1 MKILDRPQCEQGAGP
16 VRGETGGRGQ
26 HEDGGHHR
34 GHRGHS
40 RGQQIISVATVMTNP
55 ENYALFQDV
64 EEAQETQETSF
75 EGGGATWYTGE
86 GGEGADC
93 DSPRGAVQDV

>member
-1 MKILDRPQCEQGAGP
+1 MRMEDI
-16 VRGETGGRGQ
+16 TGLTGDTV
-26 HEDGGHHR
+26 EV
-34 GHRGHS
+34 S
-40 RGQQIISVATVMTNP
+40 RSSLKPFDNGTFS
-55 ENYALFQDV
+55 LFQDV

>member
-1 MKILDRPQCEQGAGP
+1 
-16 VRGETGGRGQ
+16 
-26 HEDGGHHR
+26 
-34 GHRGHS
+34 
-40 RGQQIISVATVMTNP
+40 MTNP

-75 EGGGATWYTGE
+75 EEGGATWYTGE

>member
-1 MKILDRPQCEQGAGP
+1 M
-16 VRGETGGRGQ
+16 
-26 HEDGGHHR
+26 
-34 GHRGHS
+34 
-40 RGQQIISVATVMTNP
+40 VMADS
-55 ENYALFQDV
+55 ENYFLFQDV

-86 GGEGADC
+86 GSEGADC

>member
-1 MKILDRPQCEQGAGP
+1 MRMEDI
-16 VRGETGGRGQ
+16 TGLTGDTV
-26 HEDGGHHR
+26 EV
-34 GHRGHS
+34 S
-40 RGQQIISVATVMTNP
+40 RSSTYVTMADS
-55 ENYALFQDV
+55 ENYFLFQDV

-86 GGEGADC
+86 GSEGADC